1 MLIAQEKYL
10 KFTGYETDALNL
22 VNDIRHV
29 FDTAQMDMPKVIN
42 DFVFNI
48 EVALQNAGILDED
61 FNEVDRSHGSPW
73 DRGSADSYYGRPR
86 DPHYYPEG
94 TGNGERV
101 NSESLDP
108 EQLKAYMKGYDHN
121 EEFGHKKSYE

>member
-10 KFTGYETDALNL
+10 QFKGYETDALNL
-22 VNDIRHV
+22 VNDIRHA
-29 FDTAQMDMPKVIN
+29 FDKAQMDMPKVMN

-94 TGNGERV
+94 SYNG
-101 NSESLDP
+101 DP
-108 EQLKAYMKGYDHN
+108 VTDLTPAQLKAYLDGYEHN
-121 EEFGHKKSYE
+121 EKFGGKKSYE